1 MSIGEKTRF
10 ITKVAI
16 IHVLTYIICGI
27 IFSQIFNYQRSL
39 VESANIR
46 DMNSLLVQMA
56 PLFQIIRG
64 ALFGIVLLWFKDSF
78 FGRKY
83 GWLKLWLSLI
93 ILGVFNTPATS
104 PFSIEEFI
112 YVIPSNEPLSL
123 RLGGL
128 LEILVQTL
136 LFSIFVTYKK
146 HKNSNRINSNNFNF
160 QK

>member
-1 MSIGEKTRF
+1 MTNREK
-10 ITKVAI
+10 IKIISKVAI
-16 IHVLTYIICGI
+16 THVLTYIICGI
-27 IFSQIFNYQRSL
+27 IFSQIFEYQSFL
-39 VESANIR
+39 VESANRR
-46 DMNSLLVQMA
+46 DMNSILVQMA

-64 ALFGIVLLWFKDSF
+64 ILFGIVLLWIKDSF

-83 GWLKLWLSLI
+83 GWLKLWLCLI

-112 YVIPSNEPLSL
+112 YVIPSNEPLNL
-123 RLGGL
+123 KLGGL

-146 HKNSNRINSNNFNF
+146 HKINESVSS
-160 QK
+160 